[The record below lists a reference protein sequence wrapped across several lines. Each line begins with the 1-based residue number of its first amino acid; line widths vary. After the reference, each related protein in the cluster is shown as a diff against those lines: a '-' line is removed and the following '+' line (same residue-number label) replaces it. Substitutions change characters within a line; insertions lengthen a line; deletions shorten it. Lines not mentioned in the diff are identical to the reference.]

1 MNACLPLMKNVF
13 IPQAKRVYVPLGL
26 TEAASA
32 TDAAI
37 QNIFGSRDR
46 KTYGS
51 GTTTLLI
58 SNKELVHIM
67 KIVWRFRNSV
77 KRC

>member
-13 IPQAKRVYVPLGL
+13 TPQAKRVYVTLGL
-26 TEAASA
+26 TEAAST

-37 QNIFGSRDR
+37 QNNIFGSRDR

-67 KIVWRFRNSV
+67 KIV
-77 KRC
+77 

>member
-1 MNACLPLMKNVF
+1 MNACLPLIKNVF

-26 TEAASA
+26 TEAAST

-37 QNIFGSRDR
+37 QNNIFGSRDR

-67 KIVWRFRNSV
+67 KIV
-77 KRC
+77 